1 VAPAFRFWQS
11 ATDAPRAGIGTLLF
25 NLEHDTR
32 NAIIGYL
39 VPDGFAD
46 RPRIIVRDGQ
56 ETLFEMECNEM
67 REAVLRAGRHETGMI
82 GFRIDDTI
90 LPDIEQRPELT
101 LWDHKSGVLIYRRAP
116 PASIV
121 QKKLVRV
128 ETQMIPFLAMDK
140 AIKPHFQY
148 GADGVDRFG
157 LETVQQMFHLN
168 AVPSIYLA
176 GRLQI
181 RTFTEFLDRD
191 FQAIAVINDPYMEM
205 AERLFLLQRFKSVPQ
220 GIFGDRDRMTFGP
233 AVEHFAEVDISSSA
247 SLKDALKVMP
257 DPVSR
262 ILNAPLTRQIALSS
276 GDESL
281 GHNAV
286 PAAVD
291 MLSRFAVVGLR
302 EAPETYIEP
311 IAELIGVEPSTLPE
325 ASNFSQIASIADR
338 LRDLPI
344 AEKLLEK
351 DIIVYHFARQ
361 AILDSY
367 KRTADL

>member
-1 VAPAFRFWQS
+1 
-11 ATDAPRAGIGTLLF
+11 LLF
-25 NLEHDTR
+25 NLEQDTGSS
-32 NAIIGYL
+32 ISGYL

-46 RPRIIVRDGQ
+46 RPRIIVRDGPD
-56 ETLFEMECNEM
+56 TLFEMECNEM
-67 REAVLRAGRHETGMI
+67 REAVVRAGRHETGMI
-82 GFRIDDTI
+82 GFRVDEAL
-90 LPDIEQRPELT
+90 LPDIQQRSELSV
-101 LWDHKSGVLIYRRAP
+101 WDHKSGLLIYRRAP
-116 PASIV
+116 RSDLV

-181 RTFTEFLDRD
+181 KTFTEFLDRD
-191 FQAIAVINDPYMEM
+191 FQAIAVINDPYMEL

-233 AVEHFAEVDISSSA
+233 AVEHFADVDLGSSSL
-247 SLKDALKVMP
+247 LKEALKFMP

-262 ILNAPLTRQIALSS
+262 ILNAPLTRQISLSS
-276 GDESL
+276 GEETL
-281 GHNAV
+281 GPNAV

-367 KRTADL
+367 KRTADF